1 MNKVILIGR
10 LTRDPELNF
19 AAGSGTAVTRF
30 SLAVTRP
37 FKKDETDFINCIA
50 FGKTGETI
58 AQYLTKGR
66 QLAVTGSIRTGSY
79 DAKDGTKRYTT
90 DVVVDSF
97 EFIGSG
103 NNGGAGRDQGSYN
116 NGFGASNMGSDY
128 SNPSNDFGGANF
140 EEDMTPVDD
149 GDMPF

>member
-10 LTRDPELNF
+10 LTKDPELNF
-19 AAGSGTAVTRF
+19 AAGTGTAVCRF
-30 SLAVTRP
+30 GLAVTRP

-90 DVVVDSF
+90 DIVVDSF
-97 EFIGSG
+97 EFIGNGQG
-103 NNGGAGRDQGSYN
+103 NNKQDGPTNNDGNNQGGFYD
-116 NGFGASNMGSDY
+116 
-128 SNPSNDFGGANF
+128 
-140 EEDMTPVDD
+140 DMTPEYTEDC
-149 GDMPF
+149 PF

>member
-103 NNGGAGRDQGSYN
+103 NNSGAGRDQSSYN
-116 NGFGASNMGSDY
+116 NGFGSSNMNSDY
-128 SNPSNDFGGANF
+128 STPSNDFGGMNF

>member
-10 LTRDPELNF
+10 LTKDPELNF

-66 QLAVTGSIRTGSY
+66 QLAVTGSIRTGRY

-97 EFIGSG
+97 EFIGSSD
-103 NNGGAGRDQGSYN
+103 NGGAGRDQGSYN
-116 NGFGASNMGSDY
+116 NGFGSSNMNSDY
-128 SNPSNDFGGANF
+128 SNSSNNFGGNF

>member
-1 MNKVILIGR
+1 MIIINKVILIGR
-10 LTRDPELNF
+10 LTKDPNLNF
-19 AAGSGTAVTRF
+19 AAGTGTAVCRF

-90 DVVVDSF
+90 DVVVESF
-97 EFIGSG
+97 EFIGSNGQAQQNSG
-103 NNGGAGRDQGSYN
+103 NVNQNSNSGG
-116 NGFGASNMGSDY
+116 M
-128 SNPSNDFGGANF
+128 NF
-140 EEDMTPVDD
+140 DDDMTPVDD